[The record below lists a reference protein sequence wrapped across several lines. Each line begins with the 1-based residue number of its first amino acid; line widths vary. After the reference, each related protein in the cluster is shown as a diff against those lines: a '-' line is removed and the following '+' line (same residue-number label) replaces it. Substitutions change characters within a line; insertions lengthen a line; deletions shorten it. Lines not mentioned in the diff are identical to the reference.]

1 MFYVIE
7 VGYQKVL
14 IRTDVMLNPN
24 NIFAVESVTVSGVEK
39 YTLENKTDITVIAV
53 PRSKIVFPNTEEE
66 QKTFKALH
74 DEVEKDRDEY
84 RSRAWRAEEELK
96 KAKQVIDDLKERK
109 SND

>member
-24 NIFAVESVTVSGVEK
+24 NIFAVESVTVSGVK
-39 YTLENKTDITVIAV
+39 KCTLENKTDITVIAV

>member
-24 NIFAVESVTVSGVEK
+24 NIFAVESVTVSGVKK

-84 RSRAWRAEEELK
+84 RSRAWRAEGELK